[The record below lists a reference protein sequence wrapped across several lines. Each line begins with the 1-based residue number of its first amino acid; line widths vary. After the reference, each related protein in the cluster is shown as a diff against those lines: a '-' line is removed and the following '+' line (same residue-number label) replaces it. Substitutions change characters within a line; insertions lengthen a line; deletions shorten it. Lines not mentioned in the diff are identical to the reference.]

1 MNLNLIFLII
11 QVGIIPSIIS
21 FIKYL
26 YKERS
31 YKLFYLYIIVSYLI
45 EIITNRLVYNSHF
58 QSSNITAKLYMLFEF
73 LILIALMKKIS
84 KSNSYIKI
92 ITIIGV
98 AIWLIENTFLIKV
111 EESEKYFNV
120 IESIILFI
128 ISIYSLTTNLNKN
141 YKSFFKE
148 ADIVIIIAILF
159 NITFRIVFE
168 FLYYNYEDNVPI
180 MQSISKIYIL
190 VNFITN
196 ISFIY
201 CLRCIKNTKRLISSF

>member
-1 MNLNLIFLII
+1 
-11 QVGIIPSIIS
+11 
-21 FIKYL
+21 
-26 YKERS
+26 
-31 YKLFYLYIIVSYLI
+31 
-45 EIITNRLVYNSHF
+45 
-58 QSSNITAKLYMLFEF
+58 
-73 LILIALMKKIS
+73 MKKIS

-120 IESIILFI
+120 IASIILFI

-201 CLRCIKNTKRLISSF
+201 CLTCIKNTKRLISSF

>member
-1 MNLNLIFLII
+1 LNLNLIFLII

>member
-120 IESIILFI
+120 IASIILFI

>member
-1 MNLNLIFLII
+1 LNLNLIFLII

-120 IESIILFI
+120 IASIILFI